1 MESELKMKRFFLRIS
16 GDGVFKNAAV
26 LSLAGIVAK
35 VIGAIYR
42 VPLAALLKSEG
53 LGIYQLVFPLYCVLL
68 TFSST
73 GVPSGISKLVADG
86 AERKSLQKK
95 AFLLFG
101 FFGLVGSLTMFS
113 FAGQIARAQGEA
125 EAAWAY
131 RALSPSVALVSI
143 ISVVR
148 GVFQGKADMVP
159 TAVSQVT
166 EQVVKAAASLA
177 LGFLFGKTA
186 AEKAAFATLGVTLSE
201 AVALIYLLV
210 KLNKKPEK
218 AENGAVERSDGVIK
232 CETINDGTIIEKT
245 MNTEQKASFVV
256 SYRALLTG
264 VFAVTLSA
272 VAVPLIRTADSFLAV
287 NLLDCDNATAL
298 FGLYSGG
305 AESVTSLPVAVCY
318 ALAASAIPAL
328 SGKSGE
334 EKFTLSSKIF
344 NATFFVSS
352 FSALALVLSAP
363 LVVKILFSSL
373 SAEDSFVLT
382 NLLRVSAPNIVLL
395 SLIQSFSAY
404 FISKTQAARSG
415 VNLILAIPVKVAV
428 LFLTLKNPRI
438 GVYGCAFSDT
448 ACFFVAAFLDLV
460 YIIKDKDNMR
470 FCERGKDE
478 TC

>member
-1 MESELKMKRFFLRIS
+1 MESELRMKRFFLKLS
-16 GDGVFKNAAV
+16 GDGVFRNAAV

-35 VIGAIYR
+35 VIGAAYR

-86 AERKSLQKK
+86 AEGECLKRK

-113 FAGQIARAQGEA
+113 FAGRIARAQGE
-125 EAAWAY
+125 ENAAWAY

-148 GVFQGKADMVP
+148 GIFQGEQNMVP
-159 TAVSQVT
+159 TAVSQVV

-177 LGFLFGKTA
+177 FGFLFGKTV

-201 AVALIYLLV
+201 AVALVYLLV
-210 KLNKKPEK
+210 KLKRESRKEDGEAEK
-218 AENGAVERSDGVIK
+218 EACVSAREEAEIK
-232 CETINDGTIIEKT
+232 
-245 MNTEQKASFVV
+245 QKVSFVV

-272 VAVPLIRTADSFLAV
+272 VAVPLIRTADSFLTV
-287 NLLDCDNATAL
+287 NLLNCDNATSL

-318 ALAASAIPAL
+318 ALAASSIPAL
-328 SGKSGE
+328 SRKSGE
-334 EKFTLSSKIF
+334 ENSALSSKIF
-344 NATFFVSS
+344 NATFFISS

-373 SAEDSFVLT
+373 SNEDSFVLT

-404 FISKTQAARSG
+404 FISKNKSARSG
-415 VNLILAIPVKVAV
+415 VNIVLAVPVKVAV
-428 LFLTLKNPRI
+428 LYLTLKNPHI

-470 FCERGKDE
+470 FRERGKDE